1 MMSLNTTLLQKI
13 RGTYNA
19 KLFLTYADYSELG
32 FAFSCVCEMRGIQIE
47 IVGSNDKRRYTLV
60 PIQQDS

>member
-1 MMSLNTTLLQKI
+1 MSTIAQRLMQKI

-19 KLFLTYADYSELG
+19 KLFLTYADYLELG
-32 FAFSCVCEMRGIQIE
+32 FAFLCECEMRGIQIE

>member
-1 MMSLNTTLLQKI
+1 MQ
-13 RGTYNA
+13 
-19 KLFLTYADYSELG
+19 KLFLTYADYLELG
-32 FAFSCVCEMRGIQIE
+32 FAFSYVCEMRGIQIE